1 MAIGQQ
7 SILPQQYVSDLGQ
20 DYGQQLAG
28 LTSIPLDTSRFAPQV
43 AGQDALQTRAASL
56 ADSGVG
62 SYQPFLNQA
71 ESFGTQAASTLGG
84 VSPFLSAAQ
93 TATGTGAGTGTGS
106 ISSYMSPYQQQ
117 VIDSTLSEFDKQAA
131 MRQQNISDSAVMTG
145 NFGGGREGVLQS
157 EYQLGSDRNR
167 ALLNNQM
174 LNQGFGQGAGLRQAD
189 FGNQLSLAGAQAGL
203 SQGQMGLGNY
213 QAGLAG
219 LTPQLAGGDIS
230 TLSSIG
236 GIQQGQEQ
244 NVLDAQ
250 AQANQ
255 LQAMEPYQR
264 LGIYGEG
271 VSRVGQLPGTI
282 QQSVTPDPT
291 ALQTGLGTTAVIG
304 GLLGLGSG
312 SGTSNAAMTQAVKS
326 AQTPPGQNFPRTV

>member
-1 MAIGQQ
+1 MAITQA
-7 SILPQQYVSDLGQ
+7 STLPQQVVTDLGQ
-20 DYGQQLAG
+20 DYAQQLAG
-28 LTSIPLDTSRFAPQV
+28 LTSVPLDTSRFAPQV
-43 AGQDALQTRAASL
+43 AAQDALQTQAASL
-56 ADSGVG
+56 AGSGVG

-174 LNQGFGQGAGLRQAD
+174 LNQGFGIGSQLRKQD
-189 FGNQLSLAGAQAGL
+189 FDNQLGLAGATAGL

-213 QAGLAG
+213 QAGLAN
-219 LTPQLAGGDIS
+219 LTPQLGRGDIAIL
-230 TLSSIG
+230 TDIG

-244 NVLDAQ
+244 RTLDAQ
-250 AQANQ
+250 QQANQ

-282 QQSVTPDPT
+282 QQQVTPDPT
-291 ALQTGLGTTAVIG
+291 ALQTALGTTSVLG
-304 GLLGLGSG
+304 GLMGLGSG
-312 SGTSNAAMTQAVKS
+312 YSNQMGSSYLQGN
-326 AQTPPGQNFPRTV
+326 QT